1 MLEMDESTFIDFYKN
16 TVDEYSNYVKRLI
29 CNLLEEE
36 NKITYEEQ
44 IKLGDDKNCKYFP
57 EKNYAKVV
65 SETVSDKAFLA
76 FYDKFDFIKMYKYS
90 IPFFYEGE
98 LNENMKN
105 LIDEG
110 VVVRCHEIK
119 SENYVIS
126 KNFDD
131 VIPIYYELENGN
143 AYIKFVFQ
151 KYYIKE
157 DIAEQVDYRY
167 VVIVYFDQVNHMIDI
182 RYDSLKRVQ
191 ETKTI
196 YSQNIE
202 SVIAWLKTNL
212 KFEIYKCNSANFLDV
227 VNTKDTDVAIFKQL
241 MDMGTAGQAELT
253 ASKDSDY
260 ILPFIGE
267 IKEIITENEELFEK
281 SPEIK
286 RLLEDYLMEK
296 ELTASYPYVY
306 LMWKKAVVSKQFI
319 VKVTFSYFEN
329 SYIQLRHITGNCTDV
344 RMERMN
350 DAIQYFGSSR
360 ALIRGEE
367 I

>member
-1 MLEMDESTFIDFYKN
+1 MLEMDEAAYIDFYKN
-16 TVDEYSNYVKRLI
+16 TVDEYNNYVKRLI
-29 CNLLEEE
+29 CSLLEAE
-36 NKITYEEQ
+36 NRITYDEQ
-44 IKLGDDKNCKYFP
+44 MKVGEKEDCKYFP
-57 EKNYAKVV
+57 GKNDSRVV
-65 SETVSDKAFLA
+65 AETVSDKAFLA

-98 LNENMKN
+98 LDESMEE
-105 LIDEG
+105 LIAEG
-110 VVVRCHEIK
+110 IVVRCPEEV

-131 VIPIYYELENGN
+131 VVPVYFRLENGN

-157 DIAEQVDYRY
+157 DIAEQVNYRY
-167 VVIVYFDQVNHMIDI
+167 VVVVYFDQGNHMIDI
-182 RYDSLKRVQ
+182 RYDSLKRVRD
-191 ETKTI
+191 TKTI
-196 YSQNIE
+196 YSQNVDD
-202 SVIAWLKTNL
+202 VIIWLKTNL
-212 KFEIYKCNSANFLDV
+212 KLDIYKCNSEDFLDV
-227 VNTKDTDVAIFKQL
+227 INTKDTDVAIFKQL
-241 MDMGTAGQAELT
+241 MDMGKAGQAELT

-267 IKEIITENEELFEK
+267 IKEIITENEELFAK

-286 RLLEDYLMEK
+286 GLLEDYLTEK
-296 ELTASYPYVY
+296 EITASYPYVY
-306 LMWKKAVVSKQFI
+306 LMWKKAVVSKQYI

-329 SYIQLRHITGNCTDV
+329 RYIQLRHITGNCTDV

-350 DAIQYFGSSR
+350 DAIQYFGSSG
-360 ALIRGEE
+360 ALIKGEK

>member
-1 MLEMDESTFIDFYKN
+1 MLEMDEKTFIDFYKN
-16 TVDEYSNYVKRLI
+16 TVDDYNNYVKRLI

-36 NKITYEEQ
+36 HKITYEEQ
-44 IKLGDDKNCKYFP
+44 IKLEDDECCKYFP
-57 EKNYAKVV
+57 EKNDSKVV
-65 SETVSDKAFLA
+65 LETVSDKAFLA

-98 LNENMKN
+98 LDRSMNK
-105 LIDEG
+105 LIAERA
-110 VVVRCHEIK
+110 VVKCHETE
-119 SENYVIS
+119 SGNYVIS

-131 VIPIYYELENGN
+131 VVPTYYELEDGN

-151 KYYIKE
+151 KYYVKE
-157 DIAEQVDYRY
+157 DIAEQVNYRY
-167 VVIVYFDQVNHMIDI
+167 VVVVYFDRENHMLDI

-202 SVIAWLKTNL
+202 NVIRWLKTNL
-212 KFEIYKCNSANFLDV
+212 KLEIYKCNSADFLDV
-227 VNTKDTDVAIFKQL
+227 VNAEETDVTIFKQL
-241 MDMGTAGQAELT
+241 MDMGKAGQAELT

-267 IKEIITENEELFEK
+267 IKEIITENGELFEK

-286 RLLEDYLMEK
+286 RLLEDYLTEK

-360 ALIRGEE
+360 ALIKGEK